1 LVAVAHSV
9 GEASPGAAA
18 EGEAAAA
25 GSAPHP
31 PQPSVDV

>member
-1 LVAVAHSV
+1 VVAHSV

-25 GSAPHP
+25 GSAP
-31 PQPSVDV
+31 QTLRLRST